1 MVIFMV
7 VKKEDN
13 KVKKESEN
21 KVVKPKAKP
30 EDTSKFSL
38 EQIAEMM
45 GVSIFKVKSFYNIRG
60 IDEDVKM
67 TVDEAKENFKSLY

>member
-1 MVIFMV
+1 MIFMV

-13 KVKKESEN
+13 KAKKED
-21 KVVKPKAKP
+21 KVVKPQVKP
-30 EDTSKFSL
+30 QDASKFSL

-45 GVSIFKVKSFYNIRG
+45 GVSVFKVRSFYNIRG
-60 IDEDVKM
+60 IDKDVKM